1 MHIKS
6 TNISMSS
13 AANEGQLKTPSLTN
27 NNSSKNN
34 TDIQL
39 KMARIG
45 DAKKAYT
52 QNDSTGDSTDLI
64 PWQEA
69 EPNRGGV

>member
-1 MHIKS
+1 
-6 TNISMSS
+6 MSS

-45 DAKKAYT
+45 DAKKGYT
-52 QNDSTGDSTDLI
+52 QNDSTGGSTDLI